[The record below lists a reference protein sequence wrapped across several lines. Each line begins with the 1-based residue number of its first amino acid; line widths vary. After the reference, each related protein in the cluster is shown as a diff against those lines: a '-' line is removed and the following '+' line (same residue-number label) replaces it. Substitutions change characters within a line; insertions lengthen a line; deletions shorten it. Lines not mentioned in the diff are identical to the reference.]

1 MGSATARVSVGD
13 HGVLNA
19 SLSDGL
25 SAIWIDRDL
34 SWLDFNERVLAEALD
49 ERTPLLERAKFLAIF
64 TSNLDEFF
72 MKRVSVLREGK
83 SDEEKALVG
92 RLRARLLPLLRRQ
105 ADCFRHE
112 LIPALAAHGIFL
124 RNWDELTAA
133 QQAQAADYFENSLSP
148 ALTPLVIDPAHPFPF
163 LSNLST
169 SLTFLL
175 RDPERNE
182 TIHARVKVPGVLK
195 QWIPLS
201 ADLASGQRL
210 FVSLHEVIRG
220 NAHRL
225 YSGMKL
231 TADGE
236 LLLRLAENSRRPSVV
251 LPEFAAVETNL
262 RSAFEE
268 ALGNLVMMRQA
279 EGAALSKDLSERL
292 AKMAAMV
299 TGMEQAEKLAPV
311 RHRDAMLKRLKD
323 AGWSLDVNDER
334 VLKEIALFAD
344 RSDITEEVVRLN
356 SHVDQFSAELAL
368 PNCGRK
374 LDFLIQEFLR
384 EVNTIGSKASEIA
397 TTKLVLEA
405 KTEIERIREQVQNL
419 E

>member
-1 MGSATARVSVGD
+1 MTGFGRAEINLPGVRLSLEIATVNQKNLQVSVFGPEAWPALESAASSWIRARLQRGKVTARVSQAAASATLRQWD
-13 HGVLNA
+13 H
-19 SLSDGL
+19 
-25 SAIWIDRDL
+25 
-34 SWLDFNERVLAEALD
+34 EAVANSLD
-49 ERTPLLERAKFLAIF
+49 ELAKI
-64 TSNLDEFF
+64 
-72 MKRVSVLREGK
+72 
-83 SDEEKALVG
+83 
-92 RLRARLLPLLRRQ
+92 
-105 ADCFRHE
+105 
-112 LIPALAAHGIFL
+112 
-124 RNWDELTAA
+124 A
-133 QQAQAADYFENSLSP
+133 QLC
-148 ALTPLVIDPAHPFPF
+148 
-163 LSNLST
+163 
-169 SLTFLL
+169 
-175 RDPERNE
+175 
-182 TIHARVKVPGVLK
+182 
-195 QWIPLS
+195 
-201 ADLASGQRL
+201 
-210 FVSLHEVIRG
+210 
-220 NAHRL
+220 
-225 YSGMKL
+225 GMKL

-251 LPEFAAVETNL
+251 LPEFVAVETSV

-323 AGWSLDVNDER
+323 AGLSLDVNDER
-334 VLKEIALFAD
+334 VLKELALFAD

>member
-1 MGSATARVSVGD
+1 MTGFGRAEINLPGVRLAVEIATVNQKNLQVSVFGPEAWPALESAASSWIRARLQRGKVTARVTQAAASATLRQWD
-13 HGVLNA
+13 H
-19 SLSDGL
+19 
-25 SAIWIDRDL
+25 
-34 SWLDFNERVLAEALD
+34 EAVANSLD
-49 ERTPLLERAKFLAIF
+49 ELAKI
-64 TSNLDEFF
+64 
-72 MKRVSVLREGK
+72 
-83 SDEEKALVG
+83 
-92 RLRARLLPLLRRQ
+92 
-105 ADCFRHE
+105 
-112 LIPALAAHGIFL
+112 
-124 RNWDELTAA
+124 A
-133 QQAQAADYFENSLSP
+133 QLC
-148 ALTPLVIDPAHPFPF
+148 
-163 LSNLST
+163 
-169 SLTFLL
+169 
-175 RDPERNE
+175 
-182 TIHARVKVPGVLK
+182 
-195 QWIPLS
+195 
-201 ADLASGQRL
+201 
-210 FVSLHEVIRG
+210 
-220 NAHRL
+220 
-225 YSGMKL
+225 GMKL

-251 LPEFAAVETNL
+251 LPDFAAVETNV

-268 ALGNLVMMRQA
+268 ALGNLVTMRQA

-323 AGWSLDVNDER
+323 AGLSLDVNDER
-334 VLKEIALFAD
+334 VLKELALFAD
-344 RSDITEEVVRLN
+344 RSDITEEVVRLK

>member
-1 MGSATARVSVGD
+1 MTGFGRAEINLPGVRLSLEIATVNQKNLQVSVFGPEAWPALESAASSWIRARLQRGKVTARVSQAAASATLRQWD
-13 HGVLNA
+13 H
-19 SLSDGL
+19 
-25 SAIWIDRDL
+25 
-34 SWLDFNERVLAEALD
+34 EAVANSLD
-49 ERTPLLERAKFLAIF
+49 ELAKIAQL
-64 TSNLDEFF
+64 
-72 MKRVSVLREGK
+72 
-83 SDEEKALVG
+83 
-92 RLRARLLPLLRRQ
+92 
-105 ADCFRHE
+105 C
-112 LIPALAAHGIFL
+112 GI
-124 RNWDELTAA
+124 
-133 QQAQAADYFENSLSP
+133 
-148 ALTPLVIDPAHPFPF
+148 
-163 LSNLST
+163 
-169 SLTFLL
+169 
-175 RDPERNE
+175 
-182 TIHARVKVPGVLK
+182 
-195 QWIPLS
+195 
-201 ADLASGQRL
+201 
-210 FVSLHEVIRG
+210 
-220 NAHRL
+220 
-225 YSGMKL
+225 KL

-251 LPEFAAVETNL
+251 LPEFAAVETNV

-323 AGWSLDVNDER
+323 AGLSLDVNDER
-334 VLKEIALFAD
+334 VLKELALFAD